1 MLFAK
6 NFKKTDVKRY
16 IIQRNITDDG
26 TAYDKPMLSCT
37 VLFFGLLTNLTGAVF
52 IEQGLFFCPK
62 TSIIFEKYEK
72 SHSALLAYTCAL

>member
-26 TAYDKPMLSCT
+26 TAYDKPMLSC
-37 VLFFGLLTNLTGAVF
+37 AVPF
-52 IEQGLFFCPK
+52 LEFD
-62 TSIIFEKYEK
+62 
-72 SHSALLAYTCAL
+72 AAY